1 MIPGESVG
9 WHSTGGNEES
19 LVILRGSGVANVEVH
34 ADIPFRENMLVHIP
48 LGTKHNI
55 TNTGKASLEY
65 VWVVAPANQRP
76 SANPE

>member
-1 MIPGESVG
+1 MISGRERRLAFD
-9 WHSTGGNEES
+9 GGNEES

-34 ADIPFRENMLVHIP
+34 ADIPFRENMLVYIP

-55 TNTGKASLEY
+55 TNTGKVSLEY